1 MSVADDLAALRK
13 AIKEFFLVVCSE
25 LRIDAA
31 VRWLSSILAQEQEDE

>member
-31 VRWLSSILAQEQEDE
+31 VRWLAALLTVDE